1 MGPAGVCIS
10 GEQGCAP
17 ARDRVDRL
25 SMSEFVIERNGVH
38 LAGQDEG
45 EGLAV
50 VLLHG
55 LTATRR
61 YVVMGSSMLQRSGH
75 RVIAYDARGHGQS
88 SPAANPEDYGYDQL
102 GLDLEAVLDDRGV
115 ARAVLAGVSM
125 GAHTL
130 LWLALNR
137 PERMGGLVVITPAY
151 DGEEGGDQ
159 RRLARWDAVSAGLR
173 DGGIEG
179 FVAAYGEP
187 EVPERWRETVLK
199 VIRQRLALH
208 EHPEAVADALHA
220 VPRSRPFGAISE
232 LSSISV
238 PAAVVASDDQA
249 DPEHPRAVGE
259 AYAAAIPGARLIT
272 DEPGR
277 SPLAWQG
284 SQLSR
289 VIAEVSERPGAVSR
303 ARAAGYSGTPLVR
316 KLGIKPGAR
325 VALIAAPEG
334 FDAALGELPDGGR
347 AARRLRRAVRRDHRL
362 FRPPRA
368 ARAPAA
374 GPARGA

>member
-1 MGPAGVCIS
+1 MA
-10 GEQGCAP
+10 
-17 ARDRVDRL
+17 
-25 SMSEFVIERNGVH
+25 EFVIERDGVH
-38 LAGQDEG
+38 LAGQDAG
-45 EGLAV
+45 EGPAV

-61 YVVMGSSMLQRSGH
+61 YVVMGSSMLERSGH

-88 SPAANPEDYGYDQL
+88 SPAVNPGDYGYDQL

-137 PERMGGLVVITPAY
+137 PERVGGLVVITPAY

-159 RRLARWDAVSAGLR
+159 RRLARWDALSEGLR
-173 DGGIEG
+173 GGGIEG

-238 PAAVVASDDQA
+238 PTAVVASEDQI

-259 AYAAAIPGARLIT
+259 AYAAVIPGARLIT

-289 VIAEVSERPGAVSR
+289 VIADVSR
-303 ARAAGYSGTPLVR
+303 EARKR
-316 KLGIKPGAR
+316 
-325 VALIAAPEG
+325 
-334 FDAALGELPDGGR
+334 
-347 AARRLRRAVRRDHRL
+347 
-362 FRPPRA
+362 
-368 ARAPAA
+368 
-374 GPARGA
+374 

>member
-1 MGPAGVCIS
+1 
-10 GEQGCAP
+10 
-17 ARDRVDRL
+17 
-25 SMSEFVIERNGVH
+25 MSEFVIERDGVH

-45 EGLAV
+45 EGPAV

-61 YVVMGSSMLQRSGH
+61 YVVMGSSMLERSGH
-75 RVIAYDARGHGQS
+75 RVIAYDARGHGRS
-88 SPAANPEDYGYDQL
+88 SPAVNPGDYGYEQL
-102 GLDLEAVLDDRGV
+102 GLDLEAVLEDRGV
-115 ARAVLAGVSM
+115 QRAVLAGVSM

-137 PERMGGLVVITPAY
+137 PGRVGGLVVITPAY
-151 DGEEGGDQ
+151 DGEERD
-159 RRLARWDAVSAGLR
+159 LARWDALSQGLR

-238 PAAVVASDDQA
+238 PVAVVASEDQI
-249 DPEHPRAVGE
+249 DPGHPRAVGE
-259 AYAAAIPGARLIT
+259 AYAAAIPAARLIT

-289 VIAEVSERPGAVSR
+289 VIADVSR
-303 ARAAGYSGTPLVR
+303 EAAKR
-316 KLGIKPGAR
+316 
-325 VALIAAPEG
+325 
-334 FDAALGELPDGGR
+334 
-347 AARRLRRAVRRDHRL
+347 
-362 FRPPRA
+362 
-368 ARAPAA
+368 
-374 GPARGA
+374 